1 MTTAPDTTVAARRV
15 PIGDY
20 GLIGDTR
27 SGALV
32 APDGSIDWWCVPRFD
47 DPPLFGRL
55 IGGDEAGWFSL
66 GPGEDVRLA
75 DRAYRSGTV
84 TLVTTW
90 SVEGGELELADS
102 LVAEVEGRFLPGT
115 VLVRR
120 LTARGRAV
128 RATLHLAPRF
138 GYDRRVATRI
148 DRRAGALVCE
158 LGDLAIAV
166 TSDGPVVEAER
177 PVDFVV
183 SPARPVTIVL
193 TVARRSPLIVVPP
206 SVAADEVARDEG
218 DWREWTAGIQV
229 DHHRDSVVRSLM
241 TLQLLTYFTV
251 WRTGRGADHVA
262 ARAHRWQAQLGLPL
276 RLAPR
281 RIDRDRRLSRRRQAA
296 TRRAPS
302 SPGCSTPAVLRRPH
316 LPVLFTV
323 DGRPGPPEV
332 ELDGWPG
339 YADSRP
345 VRIGNGAAGQ
355 HQLDGYGW
363 VIDAAWLLTDSG
375 HRLYGETWRTIAG
388 FADHVVATWAE
399 PDAGIWE
406 KRAAPAHHV
415 HSKLMAWLALDR
427 AISIAA
433 IRGDRRRHRRQRWI
447 TARDA
452 LASEVRDRGFDPDQN
467 AYTGAYGA
475 AELDAAVL
483 VLPSLGLEPATS
495 PRVSSAPSTPSAAS
509 SVRVARSSTDTRPA
523 ATGSTAVKGRSCRAR
538 SGSSKR
544 WRRPAEPT
552 RPKRCSPS
560 SSRSAA
566 HSACSPRRWTRR
578 RSNTS
583 ATTRRRSPTPPSSKR
598 CSPSATPPSSSA
610 ADTFFVR
617 SASGRDRTGGGP
629 QRQCGGK
636 HAIEAPDVRAGPSTP
651 RRPPAASPRSCGG
664 VRPTI
669 ASPRDSERRR

>member
-1 MTTAPDTTVAARRV
+1 MTTSFHATVATRQV

-27 SGALV
+27 SAALV

-55 IGGDEAGWFSL
+55 VGGDEAGWFSL
-66 GPGEDVRLA
+66 APAGDARLV
-75 DRAYRSGTV
+75 DRAYRPGTV

-90 SVEGGELELADS
+90 SIDGGELELADS

-120 LTARGRAV
+120 LTARGRSV
-128 RATLHLAPRF
+128 RARVHLAPRF
-138 GYDRRVATRI
+138 GYGRHVATRT

-158 LGDLAIAV
+158 RDDLAIAV
-166 TSDGPVVEAER
+166 TSDGPVVDADR
-177 PVDFVV
+177 TIDFDVC
-183 SPARPVTIVL
+183 PDRPVTIAL
-193 TVARRSPLIVVPP
+193 TVARRSALIVVPP
-206 SVAADEVARDEG
+206 TVAADEVARDEG
-218 DWREWTAGIQV
+218 DWRDWAADIQV

-241 TLQLLTYFTV
+241 TLQLLTYSPS
-251 WRTGRGADHVA
+251 GAPVA
-262 ARAHRWQAQLGLPL
+262 APTTSLPEHIGGGRNWDYRYAWPRDASIGIAAFLAAGKPDEARAF
-276 RLAPR
+276 LAW
-281 RIDRDRRLSRRRQAA
+281 LLHASR
-296 TRRAPS
+296 
-302 SPGCSTPAVLRRPH
+302 VRRPH

-339 YADSRP
+339 YAGSRP

-375 HRLYGETWRTIAG
+375 HHLYGETWRTIAG

-406 KRAAPAHHV
+406 KRAVPAHHV

-433 IRGDRRRHRRQRWI
+433 VRGDRRRRRRQRWI
-447 TARDA
+447 SARNA
-452 LASEVRDRGFDPDQN
+452 LATEVRARGFDPDQN
-467 AYTGAYGA
+467 AYTGAYDS

-495 PRVSSAPSTPSAAS
+495 PRVIGTIEAIRRQLSAGGPLVYRYPPGTDGLDGGEGAFLPCSFWLVEAL
-509 SVRVARSSTDTRPA
+509 AR
-523 ATGSTAVKGRSCRAR
+523 TGQGDE
-538 SGSSKR
+538 
-544 WRRPAEPT
+544 AEALLAQLLPLGG
-552 RPKRCSPS
+552 PLGLFSEELDP
-560 SSRSAA
+560 
-566 HSACSPRRWTRR
+566 
-578 RSNTS
+578 
-583 ATTRRRSPTPPSSKR
+583 
-598 CSPSATPPSSSA
+598 
-610 ADTFFVR
+610 
-617 SASGRDRTGGGP
+617 ASGEHLGNYPQALTHAALVQAVLALRDTTAQHSG
-629 QRQCGGK
+629 
-636 HAIEAPDVRAGPSTP
+636 
-651 RRPPAASPRSCGG
+651 
-664 VRPTI
+664 
-669 ASPRDSERRR
+669 